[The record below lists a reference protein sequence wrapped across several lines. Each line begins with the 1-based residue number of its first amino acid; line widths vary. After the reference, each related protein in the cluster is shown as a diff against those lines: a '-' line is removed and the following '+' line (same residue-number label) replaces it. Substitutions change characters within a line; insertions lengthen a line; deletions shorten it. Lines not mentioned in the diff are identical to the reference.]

1 MALHILVVENDEG
14 VREALIEM
22 LHAAGFVTTQADGG
36 SAMRDFLAGKGRAV
50 DAIVLDCKMPGEP
63 SAQLALH
70 AKQLRLPVVMIS
82 GSPEA
87 MKFAEENPFQLLHKP
102 FRITDLVGAIEAA
115 IMSGEFGQ
123 RGA

>member
-1 MALHILVVENDEG
+1 
-14 VREALIEM
+14 M
-22 LHAAGFVTTQADGG
+22 LPSAGFETTQADGG
-36 SAMRDFLAGKGRAV
+36 TALREVLAGKGLAV

-70 AKQLRLPVVMIS
+70 AKQLRRPVVMIS

-87 MKFAEENPFQLLHKP
+87 MKFAQENEFQLLHKP
-102 FRITDLVGAIEAA
+102 FRIADLLSAIEAA
-115 IMSGEFGQ
+115 RTSGEFGQ